1 MLLVV
6 KLPFEMGY
14 YSLGHLLALQS
25 MAFLHFVSL
34 KVVEKDKF
42 LNIKL
47 NNTSK
52 FFGYQLRF
60 WLLLLASYKYDEK
73 FMNIKERFQDSIEY
87 NLKSTKFCF
96 SLENIDSNNI
106 NSFLLQKGIILLRVI
121 ENRKTICYTS
131 KSFIH
136 HCRLYLFFPHW
147 KSPCDRC

>member
-60 WLLLLASYKYDEK
+60 WLLLLTSYKYDEK
-73 FMNIKERFQDSIEY
+73 SMNIKGRFQDSIKY

-96 SLENIDSNNI
+96 FLGKYRFEQYKFFPIAKRN
-106 NSFLLQKGIILLRVI
+106 NSF
-121 ENRKTICYTS
+121 
-131 KSFIH
+131 F
-136 HCRLYLFFPHW
+136 
-147 KSPCDRC
+147 